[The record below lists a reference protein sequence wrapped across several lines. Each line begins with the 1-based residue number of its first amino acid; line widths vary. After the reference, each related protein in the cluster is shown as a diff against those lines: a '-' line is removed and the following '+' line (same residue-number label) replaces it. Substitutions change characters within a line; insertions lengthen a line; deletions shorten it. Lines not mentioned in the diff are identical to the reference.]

1 MHLWALPTGKPN
13 ISHSQAFLLL
23 TSILKGIRFFFF
35 LSFYM
40 IHDSNNC
47 SCLIHSLV
55 YSFDAC
61 RRRHA
66 DVVEWAWFVN
76 SYGDDGVYQQ
86 LMNGDK
92 DSFLLAFA
100 LANKITEYY
109 QVILPQSW
117 AHASACCSISS
128 YVQQAAD
135 ATAWLRSFLLLL
147 CILQVTALLLHIRS
161 VCKVGTPWQ

>member
-1 MHLWALPTGKPN
+1 M
-13 ISHSQAFLLL
+13 Q
-23 TSILKGIRFFFF
+23 
-35 LSFYM
+35 
-40 IHDSNNC
+40 
-47 SCLIHSLV
+47 
-55 YSFDAC
+55 C

-66 DVVEWAWFVN
+66 DVVEWAWFIN

-117 AHASACCSISS
+117 ARALACCSISS
-128 YVQQAAD
+128 YLQQPAG
-135 ATAWLRSFLLLL
+135 TTVWFRICLLLP
-147 CILQVTALLLHIRS
+147 CILQVTALLLQIRS
-161 VCKVGTPWQ
+161 M